1 MTGHREI
8 KLPDGYDIKVVNNLR
23 DIEALR
29 TVWEAMQWHPNADI
43 DYYLTVVNSHDEI
56 LQPYIVMLYKNGT
69 PAAMLI
75 GRIEN
80 RRIGI
85 KMGYKVLLKPIVQ
98 SITINYGGILGN
110 TDNANAAILINYL
123 LTVLKQGKY
132 DVAFF
137 NSVPTDLSI
146 HEYAKNKPAFLCR
159 NHVSNP
165 TLHWRMTV
173 PDNMDSFF
181 ENLDYKFRKNLR
193 RSIRKIDK
201 EYHDCIGFRCFKT
214 RHEAEQFIEDAE
226 RVAKQ
231 TYQRGLGV
239 GLIDN
244 RQNRGLI
251 MLAAEQGWLRSYIL
265 YINDKPVS
273 FEQILLYGDTL
284 FCEHAGY
291 DPAYREVE
299 PGTNIF
305 IRIIEEVCSESSIK
319 YIDFGFGDARYK
331 KNFCDDKRQEES
343 LYIFAPTA
351 KGVVLN
357 IMLSGFSIAS
367 KYTELI
373 LNKFNL
379 TERIKRFWRN
389 RLAMKVSNN

>member
-1 MTGHREI
+1 MT
-8 KLPDGYDIKVVNNLR
+8 KYKNLFLPDGYDIKVVNNFK
-23 DIEALR
+23 DIEAIR
-29 TVWEAMQWHPNADI
+29 TTWESMQWHPNADI

-56 LQPYIVMLYKNGT
+56 LQPYILTLYKNGT
-69 PAAMLI
+69 PVAMLI

-80 RRIGI
+80 RRIEI
-85 KMGYKVLLKPIVQ
+85 KIGYKALLKPVAQ

-110 TDNANAAILINYL
+110 TDNSNATILINYL
-123 LTVLKQGKY
+123 LIVMKQEKY

-137 NSVPTDLSI
+137 NSLPTDFSI
-146 HEYAKNKPAFLCR
+146 YKYAKTMPGFLCR
-159 NHVSNP
+159 NHVSVP
-165 TLHWRMTV
+165 TIHWRMTV

-181 ENLDYKFRKNLR
+181 KNLNYKFRKNLR

-226 RVAKQ
+226 KVAKQ

-244 RQNRGLI
+244 MQNRDLI
-251 MLAAEQGWLRSYIL
+251 MLAAEKGWLRSYIL
-265 YINDKPVS
+265 YINNKPVS

-291 DPAYREVE
+291 DPAYKDVE

-305 IRIIEEVCSESSIK
+305 IKIIEEVCSETFIK

-331 KNFCDDKRQEES
+331 KNFCDEKRQEES
-343 LYIFAPTA
+343 LYIFAPTV

-357 IMLSGFSIAS
+357 LIITSFSIFS
-367 KYTELI
+367 KCTERI
-373 LNKFNL
+373 FNKFNL
-379 TERIKRFWRN
+379 TEKIKRLWRN
-389 RLAMKVSNN
+389 HLIRNKK